1 MSFSRKLELP
11 YPLHWNINNLLE
23 NKTKMEILFQS
34 YTAYSRYIQRYDSLT
49 SEGAIAVVQSHP
61 PYPRLLLPLPHTCRV
76 KRKWD
81 WERECCTSNKAWQD
95 GDKRYPGNE
104 VDLEHNDYDVMCLD
118 KMQHEKLLFYISLS
132 FCFWVRSRFCF
143 VFLVWGFVFPFRDL
157 SFCFGFWVFDFACML
172 FFWGVLQVYFR
183 VLSVCFVLPASRK
196 TFSFFK
202 LYDSMLYL
210 VILVLVF
217 PFWDLCF
224 CFGIG
229 FPFWVLWYVFSLSAT
244 IYLTAVCL

>member
-1 MSFSRKLELP
+1 MIRLHQRRPWPSCKATLP
-11 YPLHWNINNLLE
+11 HPLL
-23 NKTKMEILFQS
+23 
-34 YTAYSRYIQRYDSLT
+34 
-49 SEGAIAVVQSHP
+49 P
-61 PYPRLLLPLPHTCRV
+61 PLPHTCRV
-76 KRKWD
+76 NETPGTRMLHVHEA
-81 WERECCTSNKAWQD
+81 WED

-172 FFWGVLQVYFR
+172 FFRVLHVYFR
-183 VLSVCFVLPASRK
+183 VLSVCFVLRASRK

-202 LYDSMLYL
+202 IVSWFYFVFSDSGSCASVSESVFLFW
-210 VILVLVF
+210 VLVF
-217 PFWDLCF
+217 LFGFCGMYFPYRPPYIWPPFLCKS
-224 CFGIG
+224 IH
-229 FPFWVLWYVFSLSAT
+229 
-244 IYLTAVCL
+244 